1 MLMQFDPLISI
12 RLDLADR
19 EYQSGDILE
28 CEYQIDAVESD
39 EMHAVEAAVLWYT
52 SGKGDEDQG
61 IHYYQRETRKSRHL
75 DQPDLRVLTH
85 FTTTLPNSPFSYEGT
100 NLKIQWCVRV
110 RILIQRDGQTL
121 REYIHDQGFQLQ
133 RLPLLQS

>member
-1 MLMQFDPLISI
+1 MQFDPLISI
-12 RLDLADR
+12 RLDLAGRD
-19 EYQSGDILE
+19 YQPGDILE

-39 EMHAVEAAVLWYT
+39 EMHSVEAAVLWYT

-61 IHYYQRETRKSRHL
+61 IHYYQRETRKSRQL
-75 DQPDLRVLTH
+75 DQPDLRALTH

-110 RILIQRDGQTL
+110 RILVQRDGQTL
-121 REYIHDQGFQLQ
+121 REYIHDQEFQLQ
-133 RLPLLQS
+133 RVPVLQS

>member
-1 MLMQFDPLISI
+1 MKFDPLISI
-12 RLDLADR
+12 RLDRADR
-19 EYQSGDILE
+19 KYQSGDILE

-39 EMHAVEAAVLWYT
+39 EMHSVEAAVLWYT

-61 IHYYQRETRKSRHL
+61 IHHYQRETRKSRHL

-85 FTTTLPNSPFSYEGT
+85 FTTNLPNSPFSYEGT

-110 RILIQRDGQTL
+110 RILVQRDGQTL
-121 REYIHDQGFQLQ
+121 REYIHDQEFQLKHV
-133 RLPLLQS
+133 PLLQS